1 MSIFLGNSAFPPTV
15 LAADEASGPDAD
27 VGLKVTKNHFIQCFA
42 AGHELIKIGQDS
54 SVLTTQGT
62 LKVRL
67 VI

>member
-1 MSIFLGNSAFPPTV
+1 MNIFLGNSPFPPSV
-15 LAADEASGPDAD
+15 LAADESGPDAD